1 MADKST
7 DMTGKQRAVQHV
19 FAEGLIVLA
28 LLGWWSMSSNS
39 PPITIPEPQNVA
51 KGVFELFTGWDT
63 LGHILASTLR
73 IAGAVLIS
81 AILGM
86 MLAILAHSVPLLRVI
101 VHERIQPFLNSMPS
115 AGWAL
120 FGIIWFGP
128 NHFTIVFVMVMILMP
143 FALVNIAEGLR
154 ELDQDAIEMARSF
167 TRSRRKIFFKITLP
181 LLMPYVMG
189 ALRIGYGVGWKVGV
203 IAELFG
209 GESGIGF
216 LILRAQTVADATT
229 VFAACFAMVLLFWA
243 GEKLVL
249 NPLARRYQRS

>member
-1 MADKST
+1 MADPSVRPT
-7 DMTGKQRAVQHV
+7 FKQRSVQHV
-19 FAEGLIVLA
+19 FAEGLIVIA
-28 LLGWWSMSSNS
+28 LLGWWSMSSDK

-51 KGVFELFTGWDT
+51 VGIFDLFTAWGT

-73 IAGAVLIS
+73 IAAAVLFA
-81 AILGM
+81 AIGGM
-86 MLAILAHSVPLLRVI
+86 LLAILAHNVPVLRVI

-154 ELDQDAIEMARSF
+154 EIDQEALEMARSF
-167 TRSRRKIFFKITLP
+167 TRNRRKVFFKITLP
-181 LLMPYVMG
+181 LLMPYIMG

-229 VFAACFAMVLLFWA
+229 VFAACFVMVIMFWA
-243 GEKLVL
+243 GERLVL
-249 NPLARRYQRS
+249 NPLARRYQKN

>member
-1 MADKST
+1 MAHST
-7 DMTGKQRAVQHV
+7 PRGARKDRAIQHV
-19 FAEGLIVLA
+19 FAEGLIVIA
-28 LLGWWSMSSNS
+28 ILGWWSMSSDK
-39 PPITIPEPQNVA
+39 PPVTVPEPQVVA
-51 KGVFELFTGWDT
+51 LGVFKLFVDPTT
-63 LGHILASTLR
+63 LGHIVASTVR

-81 AILGM
+81 ALAGM
-86 MLAILAHSVPLLRVI
+86 LLALLAHNVPVMRVI

-128 NHFTIVFVMVMILMP
+128 NHITIVFVMVMILMP

-154 ELDQDAIEMARSF
+154 EIDQEALEMARSF
-167 TRSRRKIFFKITLP
+167 TRNRRKIFFKITLP
-181 LLMPYVMG
+181 LLMPYIMG

-216 LILRAQTVADATT
+216 LILRAQTVADSAT
-229 VFAACFAMVLLFWA
+229 VFAACFTMVLLFWA

-249 NPLARRYQRS
+249 NPLARRYQRN

>member
-1 MADKST
+1 M
-7 DMTGKQRAVQHV
+7 
-19 FAEGLIVLA
+19 LA
-28 LLGWWSMSSNS
+28 LLGWWSTSSS
-39 PPITIPEPQNVA
+39 TPPITVPEPPAVA
-51 KGVFELFTGWDT
+51 RGIFSMFWT
-63 LGHILASTLR
+63 LETLWHIVASTLR
-73 IAGAVLIS
+73 IAGAVLL
-81 AILGM
+81 AAVLGM
-86 MLAILAHSVPLLRVI
+86 LLALLAHSVPLTRVI

-128 NHFTIVFVMVMILMP
+128 NHITIVFVLVMILMP

-154 ELDQDAIEMARSF
+154 EIDQEALEMGRSF
-167 TRSRRKIFFKITLP
+167 TRTRSKIFFKITLP

-216 LILRAQTVADATT
+216 LILRAQTVADSVT
-229 VFAACFAMVLLFWA
+229 VFAACFVMVLMFWA
-243 GEKLVL
+243 GERLVL
-249 NPLARRYQRS
+249 NPLARRYQA

>member
-1 MADKST
+1 MALDRR
-7 DMTGKQRAVQHV
+7 QREVAGRPIQHV

-28 LLGWWSMSSNS
+28 LLGWWSTSSDK
-39 PPITIPEPQNVA
+39 PPVSVPEPQTVA
-51 KGVFELFTGWDT
+51 LGLVQLFGDPTA
-63 LGHILASTLR
+63 LGHIAASTIR
-73 IAGAVLIS
+73 IAAAVLLA

-86 MLAILAHSVPLLRVI
+86 LLALLAHAVPLTRVI

-128 NHFTIVFVMVMILMP
+128 SHVTIVFVLVMILMP

-154 ELDQDAIEMARSF
+154 ELDQEAIEMGRSF
-167 TRSRRKIFFKITLP
+167 TRSRRKIFFKITFP

-216 LILRAQTVADATT
+216 LIQRAQTVADSVT
-229 VFAACFAMVLLFWA
+229 VFAACFVMVLMFWA
-243 GEKLVL
+243 GERFVL
-249 NPLARRYQRS
+249 NPLARHYQR